1 MLIRKW
7 KHKRELRYGLVVIVV
22 FLFFYYHFSE
32 AKPEVVVKS
41 LELNDQLGNAIPLV
55 VLVMTGPKNYD
66 RRRVMR
72 DTWLSGASNNVRHFF
87 VLGSK
92 NQPREVQTQLNEEQA
107 AYQDLLVLDDFEDSY
122 HKLTEKL
129 ALMLEWTYRNLNF
142 QYVLKADD
150 DTYARLDVILK
161 ELKNDARK
169 RDARTLYW
177 GFFYGR
183 SHVKK
188 SGQWKETEWK
198 LCDYYLPYARGGG
211 YILSHDLVAFV
222 AENWKRFQLYGSED
236 VSLGAWL
243 APLKLDRIHDVRFDT
258 EYKSRGCKNSFIV
271 CHKQSMEE
279 MIEKHK
285 NLKTHGKMCLK
296 EISHFH
302 GYEYNWDVLP
312 SQCCVRSNSIP

>member
-7 KHKRELRYGLVVIVV
+7 KHKRELRYGLVIIVIII
-22 FLFFYYHFSE
+22 LFYYHFSE
-32 AKPEVVVKS
+32 AKSEVPVKS
-41 LELNDQLGNAIPLV
+41 LVLDDQLENTIPLV

-72 DTWLSGASNNVRHFF
+72 DTWLSGVSNNVRHFF

-92 NQPREVQTQLNEEQA
+92 NQPQDVQIQLNKEQA

-150 DTYARLDVILK
+150 DTYARLDVISK

-177 GFFYGR
+177 VFFT
-183 SHVKK
+183 V
-188 SGQWKETEWK
+188 E
-198 LCDYYLPYARGGG
+198 A
-211 YILSHDLVAFV
+211 
-222 AENWKRFQLYGSED
+222 
-236 VSLGAWL
+236 
-243 APLKLDRIHDVRFDT
+243 
-258 EYKSRGCKNSFIV
+258 
-271 CHKQSMEE
+271 M
-279 MIEKHK
+279 
-285 NLKTHGKMCLK
+285 
-296 EISHFH
+296 
-302 GYEYNWDVLP
+302 
-312 SQCCVRSNSIP
+312 